1 MTQTAKKVNFMINET
16 VKKEFERLVPSGERS
31 RVVNEAL
38 RKELLYIKRKQL
50 TKNLLKIRTH
60 MTLSTKEIV
69 YALKNNRT
77 RGIPS

>member
-16 VKKEFERLVPSGERS
+16 VKKEFERLVPPGERS

-38 RKELLYIKRKQL
+38 RKELLSIKRKQL
-50 TKNLLKIRTH
+50 TKNLLKIRSH

-69 YALKNNRT
+69 DAVKHDRT